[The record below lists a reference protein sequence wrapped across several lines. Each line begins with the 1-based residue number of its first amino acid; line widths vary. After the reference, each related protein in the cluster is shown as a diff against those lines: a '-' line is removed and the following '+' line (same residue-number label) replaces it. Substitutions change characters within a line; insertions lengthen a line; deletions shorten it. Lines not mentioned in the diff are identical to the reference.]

1 MCYFCLCFRYIKD
14 NAETLDDL
22 NEKIMST
29 INASGKLFFTQTKL
43 NGKFVY
49 TRDYET
55 TMVSPNDQLEFIHPN
70 FGG

>member
-1 MCYFCLCFRYIKD
+1 MTD
-14 NAETLDDL
+14 NFSVIVNGFPETATPNTSIAQLIYRCKEQDRDL
-22 NEKIMST
+22 IVE
-29 INASGKLFFTQTKL
+29 L